1 MTTVFCVEDDEGIRE
16 LISCALKTGG
26 YDVVSFPS
34 ADEFSEGLKQKI
46 PSIIL
51 LDIML
56 PEKDGMEILRELKS
70 NELYKN
76 IPVIMLTA
84 RSSEL
89 DKVNGLEA
97 GADDYITK
105 PFGVMEL
112 LSRVKAVLRR
122 TSTVSQSS
130 CEQYFAGELTLDV
143 AKHKVSVGGQ
153 EVELTF
159 KEFELL
165 LCMLKNRDI
174 VLTRECLME
183 RVWGYQFAGESRTV
197 DAHVKTLR
205 QKLEQA
211 GCGNLIQT
219 VRGVGYKISG

>member
-34 ADEFSEGLKQKI
+34 SVEFSEGLKQKI

-143 AKHKVSVGGQ
+143 AKHKVSVRGQ

>member
-34 ADEFSEGLKQKI
+34 SDEFSEGLKQKI

-56 PEKDGMEILRELKS
+56 PEKDGMEILRDLKS